1 MTTKTIS
8 ITEEAYDRLSFK
20 KAKNE
25 SFSEVINRLTNKVN
39 ILDFAGILS
48 KKEGK
53 ELEENV
59 KKFRLLSRKRL
70 SRIKL

>member
-1 MTTKTIS
+1 MATKTIS
-8 ITEEAYDRLSFK
+8 ITEEAYDRLNFK

-48 KKEGK
+48 KEEWKK
-53 ELEENV
+53 LEENV
-59 KKFRLLSRKRL
+59 KKSRLLSRKRL
-70 SRIKL
+70 SRITL